1 MDRISALSDDML
13 LHVLAHLGCARAAA
27 QSSLLSRR
35 WRSLCLGMTDL
46 TFRGLAPA
54 TVEAALPSFAA
65 SPRVSTLDIA
75 VSSTHTPASAN
86 SLLRAAAQLSPANL
100 LFTLQHSSNGY
111 LDGIKLPCFQRT
123 ASIEIHTERLGVKLL
138 PDGEFAALES
148 LAVTGQIDD
157 LRALLKRCPR
167 LRELSVRNPDMHL
180 SPTTTLPPASE
191 FPALDKLSLSGKIVD
206 LGPLLNN
213 CKRLRELSVTQR
225 DDTRLLR
232 ITLPLSGEFPVLEKL
247 SLSGNIANFGT
258 ILNQCPRLRVLGV
271 TFRGMALGSIE
282 AGLTALEAAARLG
295 LMLSLL
301 CVQIP
306 WRDDVDAAR
315 FNSLLCS
322 VARLSPHE
330 FIFIDS
336 YEGVKFSTFDTK
348 VNADLPCLPRA
359 TSMSIA
365 MTLKNVW
372 FTTSPASD
380 FLALKRLYLS
390 GHCGIV
396 DIGTLVTR
404 CPGLQEL
411 NVTVPMSNITVHSP
425 SLQKVY
431 FSHNMD
437 KPTEC
442 HSIDIVTPMLKQLI
456 LNVHA
461 ARDMGVSVSTPALDK
476 FSWRST
482 YTPSSS
488 LLFGSWRLQIMGIE
502 TFERSYLDNSDD
514 TYWQPPPRFHQL
526 CLHLNAGNHLD
537 GEMNFAQEI
546 EKLPVTN
553 FSVVELV
560 FKYEQHAYGAFVLQF
575 LQLRRIRT
583 TMKKLKVYP
592 TFWRETDTHMLTNAE
607 KTDHGTGRKN

>member
-1 MDRISALSDDML
+1 
-13 LHVLAHLGCARAAA
+13 
-27 QSSLLSRR
+27 
-35 WRSLCLGMTDL
+35 MTDL

-123 ASIEIHTERLGVKLL
+123 ASIEIHTELLGVKLL

-148 LAVTGQIDD
+148 LSVTGQIDD

-167 LRELSVRNPDMHL
+167 LRALSISNQDMHL
-180 SPTTTLPPASE
+180 SPTTSLPPVSE
-191 FPALDKLSLSGKIVD
+191 FPTLDKLSLSGKIVD
-206 LGPLLNN
+206 LRPLLDN

-225 DDTRLLR
+225 DDTCLLH
-232 ITLPLSGEFPVLEKL
+232 ITLPPSGEFPVLEKL
-247 SLSGNIANFGT
+247 SLSGNIADFGT
-258 ILNQCPRLRVLGV
+258 LLSQCPRLRVLGV
-271 TFRGMALGSIE
+271 TFRGMALGAIE

-295 LMLSLL
+295 LVLSLL
-301 CVQIP
+301 GVQIP

-315 FNSLLCS
+315 FDSLLRT

-365 MTLKNVW
+365 MSMQNVW
-372 FTTSPASD
+372 FTTLPASD
-380 FLALKRLYLS
+380 FLALKRLSLS

-396 DIGTLVTR
+396 DIGTLVNR

-411 NVTVPMSNITVHSP
+411 NVTFPISNITLHSP
-425 SLQKVY
+425 TLQKVC
-431 FSHNMD
+431 FSHYMD

-442 HSIDIVTPMLKQLI
+442 HIIDIVTPMLKQLI

-461 ARDMGVSVSTPALDK
+461 AKDIAVSVSAPVLEK

-482 YTPSSS
+482 HTPSLA
-488 LLFGSWRLQIMGIE
+488 LLFRSWRLQIMGIE

-514 TYWQPPPRFHQL
+514 TYWQQPPRFHEL
-526 CLHLNAGNHLD
+526 CLHLNAGVRL
-537 GEMNFAQEI
+537 
-546 EKLPVTN
+546 
-553 FSVVELV
+553 FSVLLNLL
-560 FKYEQHAYGAFVLQF
+560 YIH
-575 LQLRRIRT
+575 
-583 TMKKLKVYP
+583 
-592 TFWRETDTHMLTNAE
+592 
-607 KTDHGTGRKN
+607 